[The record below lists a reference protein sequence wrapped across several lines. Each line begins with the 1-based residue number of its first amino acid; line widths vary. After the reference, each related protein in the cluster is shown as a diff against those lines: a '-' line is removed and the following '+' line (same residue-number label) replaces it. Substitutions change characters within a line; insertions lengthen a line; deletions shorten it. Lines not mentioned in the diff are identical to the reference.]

1 MNSRQQRKQKQMLRQ
16 KGQALIEAVFALP
29 VLFAALSA
37 LAMMAYYSLVYY
49 SADYLLHEALV
60 CSTHLSKYTCEGELR
75 QQLQG
80 VLPAG
85 KVLSLQIQGSGK
97 KSRGNLL
104 IKLLADSESKNTEIK
119 ITKSIELPN

>member
-1 MNSRQQRKQKQMLRQ
+1 MKTRHRQ

-29 VLFAALSA
+29 VLFAALAA

-60 CSTHLSKYTCEGELR
+60 CSTHLSRQTCERELR
-75 QQLQG
+75 KQLQG

-85 KVLSLQIQGSGK
+85 KVLDLRLQGSGK
-97 KSRGNLL
+97 QSRGSLL
-104 IKLLADSESKNTEIK
+104 IKLIANSESKKTEMK
-119 ITKSIELPN
+119 ISKTIELPF